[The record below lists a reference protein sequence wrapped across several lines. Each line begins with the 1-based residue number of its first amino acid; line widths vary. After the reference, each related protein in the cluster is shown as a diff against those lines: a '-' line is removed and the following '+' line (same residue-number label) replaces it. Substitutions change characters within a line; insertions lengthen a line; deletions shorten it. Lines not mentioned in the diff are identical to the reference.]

1 MRSRITSY
9 KQLMHILSTRFREGK
24 FYEGEINFDSLF
36 GKYFVFRGQSY
47 SKWRL
52 IPRASRGQ
60 ELTYDDLDLT
70 DNTRTGIF
78 AQMYSKSARVIDF
91 TTDLKIAL
99 YYACK
104 DEQYKDVDGSLIVHL
119 ANPWDLN
126 VIGASIAKYIAQKDF
141 PHRYQV
147 TDMAYEISLMDEVQ
161 YSLQLD
167 GFPSESTIEY
177 ICLLI
182 HQFLRYGTMI
192 FFDKSI
198 YEKYPKI
205 KRVANDFSLI
215 SSKVKLDDLYRL
227 TELIKSLDSRITNI
241 NVGYSEEKETT
252 RLLNSKGLDLKK
264 SYSYGI
270 ITCDVVMK
278 DEDDVRDE
286 FGYQLKLD
294 YNDFNIE
301 ELAKTVVSRLQR
313 KLHPVQIE
321 SKSYPVILENKMV
334 ISLLSA
340 FTSMFSSESALR
352 NMTLLKGKEGEKI
365 ASNLITLVDDP
376 LYENGIFQH
385 SFDNQGVACYKKN
398 LIDKGVFQTLLYDLK
413 TAKMFGVTPT
423 GNSFGGI
430 NPTNLCLECGTTS
443 LEDMAKTINDG
454 LLITSLQG
462 LHAGLNPVSGDFSAQ
477 ASGFRIENG
486 KITYPVSLIVVS
498 GNFLKLLQDVV
509 IVGNDEFV
517 SYNGVSAPSIKV
529 SKLSISGK

>member
-1 MRSRITSY
+1 MNYKKMIELAKEIGIEEIELIVKKTESKEIELFDRQIDKNVTSSLETCSIRGAYNGKLARVSTENLTDSSAREVLELLKDNCTSITSDEPY
-9 KQLMHILSTRFREGK
+9 VI
-24 FYEGEINFDSLF
+24 YEG
-36 GKYFVFRGQSY
+36 
-47 SKWRL
+47 SK
-52 IPRASRGQ
+52 
-60 ELTYDDLDLT
+60 
-70 DNTRTGIF
+70 
-78 AQMYSKSARVIDF
+78 
-91 TTDLKIAL
+91 
-99 YYACK
+99 
-104 DEQYKDVDGSLIVHL
+104 
-119 ANPWDLN
+119 
-126 VIGASIAKYIAQKDF
+126 
-141 PHRYQV
+141 
-147 TDMAYEISLMDEVQ
+147 
-161 YSLQLD
+161 
-167 GFPSESTIEY
+167 
-177 ICLLI
+177 
-182 HQFLRYGTMI
+182 
-192 FFDKSI
+192 
-198 YEKYPKI
+198 KYPRI

-227 TELIKSLDSRITNI
+227 NDLVKSLDPRITNI
-241 NVGYSEEKETT
+241 NLGYSEEKETT

-264 SYSYGI
+264 SYSFGI

-278 DEDDVRDE
+278 DGDDVRDE

-301 ELAKTVVSRLQR
+301 ELAKTIVSRLQR

-321 SKSYPVILENKMV
+321 SKTYPVIIENKMV
-334 ISLLSA
+334 ISLLGA

-365 ASNLITLVDDP
+365 ASSLITLVDDP
-376 LYENGIFQH
+376 LYEKGVFQH
-385 SFDNQGVACYKKN
+385 SFDNQGVACYKKY
-398 LIDKGVFQTLLYDLK
+398 LIEKGVFKTLLYDLK

-443 LEDMAKTINDG
+443 LEDMAKTIKDG

-486 KITYPVSLIVVS
+486 EITYPVSLIVVS

>member
-36 GKYFVFRGQSY
+36 GKYFVFRGQPY

-60 ELTYDDLDLT
+60 ELTYDELDLT

-104 DEQYKDVDGSLIVHL
+104 DEQYKDNDGALIVHL

-126 VIGASIAKYIAQKDF
+126 VIGAAIAKYIAQKDF

-161 YSLQLD
+161 HSLQLD

-205 KRVANDFSLI
+205 KKERGAIYYCGSKIYKQRKKPLKDLQAIMERGRSLLPSYRLHTLCHYDRYHDNFVTYRVAAEAKQSI
-215 SSKVKLDDLYRL
+215 LD
-227 TELIKSLDSRITNI
+227 EI
-241 NVGYSEEKETT
+241 
-252 RLLNSKGLDLKK
+252 
-264 SYSYGI
+264 
-270 ITCDVVMK
+270 
-278 DEDDVRDE
+278 
-286 FGYQLKLD
+286 
-294 YNDFNIE
+294 YNDV
-301 ELAKTVVSRLQR
+301 KD
-313 KLHPVQIE
+313 
-321 SKSYPVILENKMV
+321 
-334 ISLLSA
+334 
-340 FTSMFSSESALR
+340 
-352 NMTLLKGKEGEKI
+352 
-365 ASNLITLVDDP
+365 LI
-376 LYENGIFQH
+376 
-385 SFDNQGVACYKKN
+385 
-398 LIDKGVFQTLLYDLK
+398 
-413 TAKMFGVTPT
+413 
-423 GNSFGGI
+423 
-430 NPTNLCLECGTTS
+430 
-443 LEDMAKTINDG
+443 
-454 LLITSLQG
+454 
-462 LHAGLNPVSGDFSAQ
+462 
-477 ASGFRIENG
+477 
-486 KITYPVSLIVVS
+486 
-498 GNFLKLLQDVV
+498 
-509 IVGNDEFV
+509 
-517 SYNGVSAPSIKV
+517 
-529 SKLSISGK
+529 